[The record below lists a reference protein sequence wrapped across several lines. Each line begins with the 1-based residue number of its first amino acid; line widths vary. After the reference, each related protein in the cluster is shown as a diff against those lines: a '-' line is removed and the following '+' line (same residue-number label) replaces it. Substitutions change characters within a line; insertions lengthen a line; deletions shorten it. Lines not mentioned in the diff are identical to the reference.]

1 MQAGS
6 IKSLEENLLAAD
18 QIMMSSPALPGIDL
32 VLDMAGR
39 PNQVKACG
47 AREERLAAA
56 LVAESSFI
64 DLVHPEDRDF
74 ANVSLS
80 WARGEIGRS
89 GCLQVR
95 LKRGERH
102 WITVQMRF
110 VAEANETLS
119 LSLRLDEAAAAR
131 RAEAQMRMIVEGS
144 RHGIVMNAS
153 DGRVLYCNLGFARML
168 GFPSITAF
176 AEAGSKRQDFF
187 IHPDD
192 LPTIQTRLRGRVTM
206 TMSDS
211 PDHHEFRMCRND
223 GSVIWVEGLA
233 SRIDWFGE
241 AAQLAW
247 MTDITARKETEEAL
261 RRSEQLLMTV
271 FQSSPDAMTLSTLDE
286 SRYIDVNEAF
296 LRLFALKRDDV
307 IGRKTDE
314 IGLWTTSAS
323 RRRVFDRLLSGAA
336 RRVPVSNRSADGGAR
351 DIEISAHSIRFEGQ
365 DLVLAIGRDMTERRR
380 YEEALRKSKEAAELA
395 NRAKSEFLANM
406 SHEIRTPM
414 NGVIGMTGMLL
425 QTPLDRVQR
434 DYAEAVRDSA
444 DALLAVINDILDI
457 SKLEAGKVELEII
470 DFNPGVLVDSVVA
483 LLRPR
488 AEQKGLTIECLVSED
503 SRDNFRGDPTRLR
516 QVLLNLLANALK
528 FTEHG
533 KVTVSAALTSGESL
547 CLRIEVSD
555 TGIGIA
561 DTARAMLFQKFTQA
575 DSSVTRRFGGSGL
588 GLAISR
594 QLVELMDGRIGASS
608 QLGDGSTFWFEVP
621 LVLSL
626 PDLLSVETLDAIVRP
641 ARPLRVLL
649 AEDNLINQKLIN
661 AILTS
666 AGHHVDIVGNGV
678 EAVEAVRNGHYD
690 LVLMDVQMPVL
701 DGAEATRQIR
711 GLPPPLCDI
720 VVIALTAHAMVGS
733 EEEYLAAGM
742 DDYLTKPLNLAGL
755 LSRLAG
761 ISSQIGDA
769 ESKSG

>member
-1 MQAGS
+1 
-6 IKSLEENLLAAD
+6 
-18 QIMMSSPALPGIDL
+18 
-32 VLDMAGR
+32 
-39 PNQVKACG
+39 
-47 AREERLAAA
+47 
-56 LVAESSFI
+56 
-64 DLVHPEDRDF
+64 
-74 ANVSLS
+74 
-80 WARGEIGRS
+80 
-89 GCLQVR
+89 
-95 LKRGERH
+95 
-102 WITVQMRF
+102 
-110 VAEANETLS
+110 
-119 LSLRLDEAAAAR
+119 
-131 RAEAQMRMIVEGS
+131 
-144 RHGIVMNAS
+144 
-153 DGRVLYCNLGFARML
+153 
-168 GFPSITAF
+168 
-176 AEAGSKRQDFF
+176 
-187 IHPDD
+187 
-192 LPTIQTRLRGRVTM
+192 
-206 TMSDS
+206 
-211 PDHHEFRMCRND
+211 
-223 GSVIWVEGLA
+223 
-233 SRIDWFGE
+233 
-241 AAQLAW
+241 
-247 MTDITARKETEEAL
+247 
-261 RRSEQLLMTV
+261 
-271 FQSSPDAMTLSTLDE
+271 
-286 SRYIDVNEAF
+286 
-296 LRLFALKRDDV
+296 
-307 IGRKTDE
+307 
-314 IGLWTTSAS
+314 
-323 RRRVFDRLLSGAA
+323 
-336 RRVPVSNRSADGGAR
+336 
-351 DIEISAHSIRFEGQ
+351 
-365 DLVLAIGRDMTERRR
+365 
-380 YEEALRKSKEAAELA
+380 
-395 NRAKSEFLANM
+395 
-406 SHEIRTPM
+406 
-414 NGVIGMTGMLL
+414 
-425 QTPLDRVQR
+425 
-434 DYAEAVRDSA
+434 
-444 DALLAVINDILDI
+444 
-457 SKLEAGKVELEII
+457 
-470 DFNPGVLVDSVVA
+470 
-483 LLRPR
+483 
-488 AEQKGLTIECLVSED
+488 VSED

-555 TGIGIA
+555 TGIGITDA
-561 DTARAMLFQKFTQA
+561 ARAMLFQKFTQA